1 MQGILKI
8 FKLDEVKKGIASKT
22 GKPYEIHTAQCALM
36 TADGELDQVGV
47 LDIPPSLRGK
57 VKPGVFIGSYAMGVS
72 FANGRIGPVLQDL
85 LPYDVKDPVQRAA
98 AQAAA
103 PASKAG

>member
-8 FKLDEVKKGIASKT
+8 FKLDEPKKGISSKN
-22 GKPYEIHTAQCALM
+22 GKPYEIHTAQCALL

-57 VKPGVFIGSYAMGVS
+57 VVPGIFVGSYAMGVNFS
-72 FANGRIGPVLQDL
+72 NGKIGPVLQDL
-85 LPYDVKDPVQRAA
+85 VPYAVKDPAQRAA
-98 AQAAA
+98 AAAVP
-103 PASKAG
+103 PART